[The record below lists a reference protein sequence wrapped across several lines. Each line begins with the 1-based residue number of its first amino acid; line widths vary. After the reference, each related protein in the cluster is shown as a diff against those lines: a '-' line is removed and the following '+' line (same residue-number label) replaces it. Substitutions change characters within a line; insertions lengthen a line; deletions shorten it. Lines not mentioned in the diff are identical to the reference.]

1 MRLRLLRIDHGR
13 IDGEI
18 AMRGIARRLDDE
30 AGEVEIGRQARP
42 LAMIRSCSSA
52 ATRAWNSA

>member
-30 AGEVEIGRQARP
+30 TGEIEIG
-42 LAMIRSCSSA
+42 A
-52 ATRAWNSA
+52 AAGRWR